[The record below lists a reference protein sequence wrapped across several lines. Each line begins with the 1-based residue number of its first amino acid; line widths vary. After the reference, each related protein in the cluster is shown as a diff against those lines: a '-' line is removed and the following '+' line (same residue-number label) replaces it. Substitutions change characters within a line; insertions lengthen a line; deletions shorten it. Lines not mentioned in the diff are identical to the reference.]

1 MHIVVCDL
9 ENLKNEEAVTRTGSQ
24 RHRKKKI
31 CSTPFFLYSMAKTT
45 SLSSFPSV
53 TPNGQNR
60 GESRAALDIVVKQK
74 GLPNLPETDP

>member
-1 MHIVVCDL
+1 
-9 ENLKNEEAVTRTGSQ
+9 
-24 RHRKKKI
+24 
-31 CSTPFFLYSMAKTT
+31 MAATT

-74 GLPNLPETDP
+74 VLPNLLETDP